1 MRSLLLA
8 LFLTLSGTAV
18 AEPAEVTPQD
28 QNVPAE
34 IPTSEKEFVNTI
46 DKYSKSTIL
55 EQFGEPSKKNDIKHE
70 QTGEIIAS
78 IWYYRF
84 LNTSSSDGAYYP
96 TTELDFVG
104 DKVVM
109 VVFMNHDGSEVES
122 EAIAPSPPDNGTEA
136 LPEFHPELTI

>member
-18 AEPAEVTPQD
+18 AEPAEVPPQD

-34 IPTSEKEFVNTI
+34 IPTSEKEFINTI
-46 DKYSKSTIL
+46 DKYSKNTIL
-55 EQFGEPSKKNDIKHE
+55 EQFGEPSKRSDIKHE
-70 QTGEIIAS
+70 KTGEVIAS

-84 LNTSSSDGAYYP
+84 LNTSSDDGAYYP

-109 VVFMNHDGSEVES
+109 VVFMNHDGTEVES
-122 EAIAPSPPDNGTEA
+122 EAIAPSPPENETET
-136 LPEFHPELTI
+136 LPQLTPELSI